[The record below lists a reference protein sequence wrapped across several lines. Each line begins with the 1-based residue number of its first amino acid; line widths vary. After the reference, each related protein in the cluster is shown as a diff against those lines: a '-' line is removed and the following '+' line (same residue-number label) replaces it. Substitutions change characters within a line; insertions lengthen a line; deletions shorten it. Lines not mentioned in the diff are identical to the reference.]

1 MQSMRDI
8 KRQITSV
15 ENTKKIT
22 KAMKMV
28 AAAKLQ
34 KAQQRAE
41 KAKPFFEQT
50 KQTLA
55 KASLKIDDNLH
66 PLLAKRDKIEK
77 IGYIVITGDRGLC
90 GPYNSRIIKQTEDL
104 IAESSAESALV
115 TIGKN
120 GRNYFSRDNYEIIS
134 EYIELS
140 DKPGMNIAVT
150 ISQEV
155 SELFLDGVLDKVYLI
170 YTDFETILNHN
181 VEVETLLPIEPAEIK
196 EEQEEN
202 STGSYIYDPSEG
214 AVLSSVLPQYLR
226 NVIFGALL
234 QAKASEFAA
243 RMTAM
248 DSATEN
254 AEEMIEEL
262 TLSYNRAR
270 QAAITQEISE
280 IVGGAEALK

>member
-41 KAKPFFEQT
+41 DAKPFFEQT
-50 KQTLA
+50 KHTLA
-55 KASLKIDDNLH
+55 KASSKIDNNLH

-90 GPYNSRIIKQTEDL
+90 GPYNSRIIKQTEEL
-104 IAESSAESALV
+104 IAENNAESALV

-120 GRNYFSRDNYEIIS
+120 GRNYFSRADFEIIS
-134 EYIELS
+134 EYIELA

-155 SELFLDGVLDKVYLI
+155 SELFLDGVLDRVYLV

-181 VEVETLLPIEPAEIK
+181 VEVETLLPIEPSEIK
-196 EEQEEN
+196 DEQVEKT
-202 STGSYIYDPSEG
+202 SGSYIYDPSEG

-254 AEEMIEEL
+254 AEEMIAEL

-280 IVGGAEALK
+280 IVGGAEALQ